1 VSISYE
7 SHEHGGVVDG
17 VGVGDGVL
25 VGVTDAPPAGLVG
38 DGVGV
43 NDAVLL
49 GVTDAVLVGVTDAV
63 LLGVTDAVLVG
74 VGVTD
79 FVGVGVGEGQK
90 APYSNIQFEQLPA
103 KS

>member
-1 VSISYE
+1 MSISYE

-25 VGVTDAPPAGLVG
+25 VGVTDALPAGLVG

-43 NDAVLL
+43 LL
-49 GVTDAVLVGVTDAV
+49 GVTDAV